1 MQFRLKVK
9 DDEVVLDWMRRVQIR
24 KMVVLQEEEEVV
36 DSWDTFL
43 YLTNLEPVWRST
55 VSILFDFLERASP
68 STADNIE

>member
-1 MQFRLKVK
+1 MK
-9 DDEVVLDWMRRVQIR
+9 DNEVVLDWMRRVQIW
-24 KMVVLQEEEEVV
+24 KMVVLQEEEVV